1 MIFELSICETTLKT
15 IDSFVKQFKSR
26 FKCFLS
32 QILQQKTESWVQK
45 CFKIEIKRKN
55 LIHD

>member
-32 QILQQKTESWVQK
+32 QILQQKTES
-45 CFKIEIKRKN
+45 
-55 LIHD
+55 